1 MSVNAWNI
9 GFLVWL
15 ACGLLF
21 FGIGIWCFFSK
32 KQVGF
37 WANAETPK
45 MENVKAYNRAVG
57 VLWLVYA
64 AVFCV
69 LGIPMLV
76 PQPSAL
82 IMLSVAGVVFET
94 IVLIV
99 VYMHIEQKYKKK

>member
-1 MSVNAWNI
+1 MSANAWNI

-21 FGIGIWCFFSK
+21 FGIGIRCFFTK

-37 WANAETPK
+37 WANAETPQ

-57 VLWLVYA
+57 VLWLAYA

-69 LGIPMLV
+69 LGIPMLI

-82 IMLSVAGVVFET
+82 ILLSVLGVVFET
-94 IVLIV
+94 IVLIA
-99 VYMHIEQKYKKK
+99 VYIRIEQKYKKK